1 MLSLSHNKLNKII
14 GKPAPPPTPKIPI
27 LTESTSRWVFE
38 VASMGSPSPPY
49 LKLILSAKQVQEN
62 ARNTKTMV
70 YMLFLKSRKLF
81 AKIKLDIGRLNTREH
96 NDRIVSNVPAVVYDT

>member
-1 MLSLSHNKLNKII
+1 M
-14 GKPAPPPTPKIPI
+14 
-27 LTESTSRWVFE
+27 R
-38 VASMGSPSPPY
+38 SPSPPY

-96 NDRIVSNVPAVVYDT
+96 NDRIVSNVPAVVYDTLINVQRVSFIKSIAVQNRIGIRRPVTFNQFSLF